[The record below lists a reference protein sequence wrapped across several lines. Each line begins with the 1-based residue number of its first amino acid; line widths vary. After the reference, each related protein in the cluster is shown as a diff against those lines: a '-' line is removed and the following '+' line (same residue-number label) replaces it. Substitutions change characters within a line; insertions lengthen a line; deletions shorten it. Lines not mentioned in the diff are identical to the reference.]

1 MYMFEFHAFKTPRW
15 NKAARS
21 DNPKCIVRLVKEVAS
36 IGHTNFTVR
45 AIAEGEVVAMDWHSS
60 FPVKIE
66 PFVTLNE
73 KEKIDVRLDDGELQ
87 GGWLTTFAGVFIA
100 PTDYDTPCP
109 LTILIKIIHQ

>member
-1 MYMFEFHAFKTPRW
+1 MFEFNAFETPRW

-21 DNPKCIVRLVKEVAS
+21 DMPKCIVRLLKEVAS
-36 IGHTNFTVR
+36 IGHTNFTVS

-66 PFVTLNE
+66 SIVTLNE
-73 KEKIDVRLDDGELQ
+73 KEKIDVRLDDGKLQ
-87 GGWLTTFAGVFIA
+87 GGSLTTFAGVLIA